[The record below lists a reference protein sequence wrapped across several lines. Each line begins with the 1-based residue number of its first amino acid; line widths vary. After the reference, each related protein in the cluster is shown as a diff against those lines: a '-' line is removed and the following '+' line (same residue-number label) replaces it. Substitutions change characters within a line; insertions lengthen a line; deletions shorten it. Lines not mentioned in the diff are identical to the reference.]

1 MIKNDKTNRSYKF
14 HCEYCNYYTSRL
26 SQYDRHLLSN
36 KHLVII
42 NDNKKVPKEYSQC
55 ECGKKYKY
63 DSGLSRHK
71 KKCTLKMEPMEQ
83 LLEQNENNEFK
94 ELIMKL
100 LTENQEI
107 RKIMQDQQKQI
118 CELIPKI
125 GNNNNN
131 TKNTTKNTIN
141 FNMFL
146 NDKCK
151 NALSL
156 NEFIETIKVSLQN
169 LLLTSD
175 KGLAEGLSNIIIE
188 HMNKLS
194 IYERPIHCTDRKRE
208 TIYIK
213 DPEWEKD
220 EKKEIINKL
229 VNKVE
234 RKQIQTIQQWTDKY
248 PNYMEHD
255 KLQNEYINI
264 VRNCTSSMDK
274 CKDKVIRNVC
284 DNVYLS
290 EKEREGK

>member
-1 MIKNDKTNRSYKF
+1 MTDICTDSLTHTLVCKF
-14 HCEYCNYYTSRL
+14 RCDNCHFKCSNKYDYT
-26 SQYDRHLLSN
+26 RHLQTR
-36 KHLVII
+36 KHKRLI
-42 NDNKKVPKEYSQC
+42 NTNENVKITQYSC
-55 ECGKKYKY
+55 LCGKKYKHSQSLY
-63 DSGLSRHK
+63 NHK
-71 KKCTLKMEPMEQ
+71 KKC
-83 LLEQNENNEFK
+83 NFIENNNNNNDDDINDEFK

-100 LTENQEI
+100 LTENQEM

-118 CELIPKI
+118 GELIPMI

-131 TKNTTKNTIN
+131 NNTTKNTIN
-141 FNMFL
+141 VNMFL

-175 KGLAEGLSNIIIE
+175 KGLGEGLSNIIIE

-194 IYERPIHCTDRKRE
+194 IYERPIHCTDKKRE

-220 EKKEIINKL
+220 EKKELINKL
-229 VNKVE
+229 LNKVE
-234 RKQIQTIQQWTDKY
+234 RKQVQTIQEWTDKY
-248 PNYMEHD
+248 PNYMDHD

-274 CKDKVIRNVC
+274 CKDKVIRKVC
-284 DNVYLS
+284 DNVYLT
-290 EKEREGK
+290 EKERV